1 MESAEGKTLTFGSTS
16 TTAGNTGK
24 ALPAGEGLGLISAR
38 KRENQNRNEK
48 EGSKHVHIIMLL

>member
-1 MESAEGKTLTFGSTS
+1 MESAEGKTLTFSSTS

-24 ALPAGEGLGLISAR
+24 AFPAEEGLGLISAR

-48 EGSKHVHIIMLL
+48 EGSKQVHIIMQL